1 MVLSF
6 RMQTAL
12 FQAVPFPPV
21 VLWLVVS
28 TLLVGI
34 IISVRR
40 RRSSRAQSPRA
51 KTECCNGTSAKKIQT
66 DSYHSVELLGTS
78 ADLRLTIS
86 KETIDVQCDCH
97 CCNTDFQDLVKVTC
111 ADRPLE
117 IVPLGMRC
125 YKELLCTLIFMLL
138 YEVVFHVFWR
148 EDVLVGIAAIKFVQF
163 MTIVLGVLFAHVSLV
178 QTEDGLTH
186 LELGL
191 RVIIQN
197 KLVCLMSYV
206 ALESILLY
214 GRVAEVIVEVSEDT
228 LCGIVVIYV
237 CIYSS
242 TIGVIQNICLQPLFK
257 FTIATQIPIIV
268 ILTNLIISALLN
280 TFFLIMAC
288 LWLMLSV
295 TLFVAEIISAFRH
308 IDHLH
313 HLHKPVVQKES
324 LDGIIIK
331 V

>member
-1 MVLSF
+1 
-6 RMQTAL
+6 MQTAL

-117 IVPLGMRC
+117 IVPLETG
-125 YKELLCTLIFMLL
+125 LSP
-138 YEVVFHVFWR
+138 VH
-148 EDVLVGIAAIKFVQF
+148 DAAR
-163 MTIVLGVLFAHVSLV
+163 
-178 QTEDGLTH
+178 DGW
-186 LELGL
+186 
-191 RVIIQN
+191 
-197 KLVCLMSYV
+197 
-206 ALESILLY
+206 
-214 GRVAEVIVEVSEDT
+214 EDT
-228 LCGIVVIYV
+228 LKLLFEYHADLDVKDLQDMTPAHLAAEKGHVRILEFLRAK
-237 CIYSS
+237 S
-242 TIGVIQNICLQPLFK
+242 TD
-257 FTIATQIPIIV
+257 
-268 ILTNLIISALLN
+268 
-280 TFFLIMAC
+280 
-288 LWLMLSV
+288 LWAKNRRGQTPRDLARIHGKTDV
-295 TLFVAEIISAFRH
+295 TAWFRGSFPEQHAE
-308 IDHLH
+308 
-313 HLHKPVVQKES
+313 QQ
-324 LDGIIIK
+324 GQ
-331 V
+331 